1 MKNRFSLSRA
11 LLLVAAAAWLTAC
24 ARSPQSRFYTLT
36 ALAAPETKE
45 PSREAASHLSINV
58 APVEI
63 PDYLD
68 RPQIVTRNGR
78 NEVVLAEFDRWAG
91 SLGEN
96 ISAVMAENL
105 ALLVGTDRVVVN
117 SGAPF
122 EKADYTVVMRVLRLD
137 CLPGD
142 HVLLKA
148 QWTVFSG
155 QAGKNAA
162 THVSN
167 VTEKLNNN
175 RYDTTVAAVNQ
186 AVGQVSREIAREILA
201 RPKEGLQNP
210 PAQAGP

>member
-1 MKNRFSLSRA
+1 MKHRFSLSRA
-11 LLLVAAAAWLTAC
+11 LLLIAAAAWLTAC
-24 ARSPQSRFYTLT
+24 AKTPQSRFYTLT
-36 ALAAPETKE
+36 PLAPPETKQ
-45 PSREAASHLSINV
+45 PSRDAAAQLSINV

-105 ALLVGTDRVVVN
+105 ALLIGTDRVVVN
-117 SGAPF
+117 PGAPF
-122 EKADYTVVMRVLRLD
+122 EKADYSVAMRVLRLD

-155 QAGKNAA
+155 PAGKNAA

-167 VTEKLNNN
+167 ITERLNDS

-186 AVGQVSREIAREILA
+186 AVGQVSREIAREIMA
-201 RPKEGLQNP
+201 RPKEGLPNP
-210 PAQAGP
+210 PAQTGP